1 MAKRGTKDRNVVQ
14 IPAEKNYY
22 VGEILADAAFRVGE
36 RHPGGDGPWKLEAD
50 KVAWRDPATGMDCI
64 IRRAPYGGYLC
75 GYVALQPCHPL
86 FGFEG
91 DALEALGIRPHGGVN
106 HGAPCEELESEPYSV
121 CHVSERSGAS
131 RRNRARA
138 SAAAGFDRQ
147 HDDAWWFGFSCDK
160 PGDLQPTRPDAPAS
174 VRGSRVGLKNVYRDE
189 NYVLAHVIDL
199 AAQLHAIGH
208 GLDLPTPSAPAA
220 PPCGLDPDSMGEL

>member
-1 MAKRGTKDRNVVQ
+1 MAKKGTKDRNVVQ
-14 IPAEKNYY
+14 IPAEENYY

-36 RHPGGDGPWKLEAD
+36 RHPGGDGPWKMEAD
-50 KVAWRDPATGMDCI
+50 KIAWTDPATGMDCI

-75 GYVALQPCHPL
+75 GYVAVPLGHPL

-91 DALEALGIRPHGGVN
+91 EALAALGIRPHGGVD
-106 HGAPCEELESEPYSV
+106 HGAPCEELVPEPYSV
-121 CHVSERSGAS
+121 CHVSERSKA
-131 RRNRARA
+131 RRRKRARA
-138 SAAAGFDRQ
+138 AEAATDRS

-174 VRGSRVGLKNVYRDE
+174 VRASKVGLRSVYRDE
-189 NYVLAHVIDL
+189 NYVLAHVVDL

-208 GLDLPTPSAPAA
+208 GLDLPAPSAPAA
-220 PPCGLDPDSMGEL
+220 PPCGLDPDTVAEL